1 MQDLHTELQPAVD
14 LRAVQHKM
22 VRLNFQCL
30 LVVPLALSSPLVLTG
45 FVGLLGIFRQVLIGT
60 MNLALLVR

>member
-14 LRAVQHKM
+14 LRAVQHQM

-45 FVGLLGIFRQVLIGT
+45 FVGLLGILGQVLIGT